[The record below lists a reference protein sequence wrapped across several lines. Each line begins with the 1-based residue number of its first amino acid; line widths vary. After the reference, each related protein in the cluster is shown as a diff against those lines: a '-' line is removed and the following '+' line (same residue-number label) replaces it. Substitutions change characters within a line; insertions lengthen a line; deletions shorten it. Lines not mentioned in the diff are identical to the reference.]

1 MYCSDPTPAN
11 GSITILS
18 GGQLTDGTFSH
29 STVVQFGCNDGYT
42 LVTAF
47 SAFDFSIYQT
57 DGTWF
62 PPVPN
67 CILQGNVFCNAL
79 SIHSFLLH
87 LDNFRLDKMLTD
99 K

>member
-29 STVVQFGCNDGYT
+29 HTVVQFRCNTGYT

-47 SAFDFSIYQT
+47 TAFDIAFCQT
-57 DGTWF
+57 GGTWY
-62 PPVPN
+62 PPLPN
-67 CILQGNVFCNAL
+67 CVLQGNVICNYKFVRFQFTIF
-79 SIHSFLLH
+79 S
-87 LDNFRLDKMLTD
+87 K
-99 K
+99 